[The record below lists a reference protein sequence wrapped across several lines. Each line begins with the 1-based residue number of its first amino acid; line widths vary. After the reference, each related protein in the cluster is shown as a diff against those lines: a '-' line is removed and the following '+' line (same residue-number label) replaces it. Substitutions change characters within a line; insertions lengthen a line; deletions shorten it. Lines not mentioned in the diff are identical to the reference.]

1 MPKLLL
7 ETGGAL
13 LLESGAAF
21 VLDAWEAAPVTAGQ
35 PVVGRPALGQGYA
48 LAAAP
53 TATAAPVLAGGALAG
68 AHVLAAVAVAAGPP
82 VAGRAKIIGNGMG
95 GFMFLTLDE
104 AKRHLR
110 VDHAA
115 DDADISE
122 KLLAAEEE
130 VAEHMGR
137 PLPWLD
143 ADGVE
148 VPAPA
153 AVKAAVL
160 LLLGDMYANR
170 EAQTDR
176 RLTDNGTAL
185 RMLARYRHF
194 A

>member
-13 LLESGAAF
+13 LLESGGAF
-21 VLDAWEAAPVTAGQ
+21 VLDAWEAAALAAGPPVM
-35 PVVGRPALGQGYA
+35 GRPALVRGIA

-53 TATAAPVLAGGALAG
+53 LATGRPAPGGGALAQG
-68 AHVLAAVAVAAGPP
+68 HALAAAPLAAGP
-82 VAGRAKIIGNGMG
+82 AATSRGKIIGNGMG

-115 DDADISE
+115 DDADIAE
-122 KLLAAEEE
+122 KLAAAEEE

-148 VPAPA
+148 VPAPP

-160 LLLGDMYANR
+160 LLLGDIYAYR

-185 RMLARYRHF
+185 RMLSRYRLF
-194 A
+194 T